1 MRTEDGRSA
10 GGRRDAGR
18 GAAAGGMRDGARRA
32 RQNMGLCTPTL
43 GTYRVV
49 EIYVISK

>member
-32 RQNMGLCTPTL
+32 RQNTGLCTPTL

-49 EIYVISK
+49 EINE